1 MNNLIKN
8 FLINW
13 NNFPIDYWWRHK
25 YNIPFGSSRH
35 REMCWIDMAIEYLEE
50 KEITRAMTRDEE
62 EDEYENTKL
71 NDGRE
76 IVKLNSKEID
86 EEYEKLDLSEFD
98 KKD

>member
-1 MNNLIKN
+1 
-8 FLINW
+8 
-13 NNFPIDYWWRHK
+13 
-25 YNIPFGSSRH
+25 
-35 REMCWIDMAIEYLEE
+35 MAIEYLEE